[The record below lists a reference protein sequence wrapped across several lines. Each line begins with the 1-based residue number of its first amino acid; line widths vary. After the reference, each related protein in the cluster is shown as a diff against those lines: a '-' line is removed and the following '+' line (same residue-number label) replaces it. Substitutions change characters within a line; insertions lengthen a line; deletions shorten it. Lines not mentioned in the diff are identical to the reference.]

1 MVSRLS
7 PLFRL
12 RHLAA
17 DRSGAVL
24 IEAAFALS
32 LLLVMLVGIVT
43 YGLWLMTANSLQQV
57 ANEAARSAL
66 GAMSAAERQ
75 ELVDRSIAGSL
86 LQSGAIAADR
96 VTVSTRHDGGF
107 FTVTLSYDT
116 AGDGLFAT
124 TLVPLPSDTI
134 VRSAGI
140 AVGGG

>member
-1 MVSRLS
+1 MVYRPSFLS
-7 PLFRL
+7 RL

-43 YGLWLMTANSLQQV
+43 YGLWLMTANSLQQI

-75 ELVDRSIAGSL
+75 ELVDRSIASSL
-86 LQSGAIAADR
+86 LHTGAVVADR
-96 VTVSTRHDGGF
+96 VTVSTALDGDF
-107 FTVTLSYDT
+107 FTVTLSYDAT
-116 AGDGLFAT
+116 ANAIFSAT
-124 TLVPLPSDTI
+124 LIPLPADTI

-140 AVGGG
+140 EIGGG